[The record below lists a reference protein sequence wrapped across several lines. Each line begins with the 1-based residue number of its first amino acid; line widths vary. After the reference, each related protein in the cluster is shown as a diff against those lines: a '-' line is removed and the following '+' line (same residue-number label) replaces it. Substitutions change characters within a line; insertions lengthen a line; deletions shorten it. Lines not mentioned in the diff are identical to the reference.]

1 MVKKVVS
8 PAADADAVVTPS
20 SGNVFADLGFGP
32 GEAAVMGLRA
42 DLMARLRVLVQ
53 TEGWTQAQ
61 AAERFGI
68 AQSRVSDLLRGKWD
82 KFSLDMLIALAAR
95 AGRKVELA
103 LD

>member
-1 MVKKVVS
+1 MVKKVIFSAVDPDS
-8 PAADADAVVTPS
+8 VVTAS
-20 SGNVFADLGFGP
+20 SGNVFTDLGFDP

-68 AQSRVSDLLRGKWD
+68 AQSRVSDLVRGKWD
-82 KFSLDMLIALAAR
+82 KFSLDMLITLAAR

-103 LD
+103 VA

>member
-1 MVKKVVS
+1 MVKKSIPPTVNNDS
-8 PAADADAVVTPS
+8 VVTAS
-20 SGNVFADLGFGP
+20 SGNVFTDLGFEP

-68 AQSRVSDLLRGKWD
+68 AQSRVSDLVRGKWD

-103 LD
+103 VA